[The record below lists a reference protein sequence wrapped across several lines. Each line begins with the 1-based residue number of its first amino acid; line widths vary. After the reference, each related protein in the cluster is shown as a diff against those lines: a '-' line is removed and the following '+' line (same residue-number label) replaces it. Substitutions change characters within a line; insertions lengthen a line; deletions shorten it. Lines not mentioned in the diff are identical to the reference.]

1 MEIGPIWR
9 AALRNKTGIVLIVLQ
24 VAFTMAIVINAI
36 AIAMHEADDMSRP
49 SGVDEA
55 NMFHLQSAGFAADF
69 DDRLTVEEDLRL
81 IRSQPGVVAAIQ
93 TNSVP
98 LGGSGWGMGLKTTP
112 GAEIEATPTTIYFVD
127 DQALETYG
135 VELVA
140 GENFAPSDVTWRE
153 SNARGWGTQVIV
165 SKSLAS
171 TLFPDDANYGVGK
184 TIYIND
190 TEPLTIRGVVERLQ
204 GPWSGWDEGV
214 EHTTLVPQHLLGNS
228 TSYLVRTEPG
238 RRDALMPQIETLLAE
253 REDGRILRNL
263 RTMEETRERSYE
275 GSSALVNILTS
286 SIVILVAITTLGVA
300 GLTSFNVT
308 RRTKQIGTRRALGA
322 SRKAILRYFL
332 AENLLFTSIGVALG
346 ALVGVGLNIAMVN
359 AFSIPRFEW
368 YLVPAAMATM
378 LLIGQLAVL
387 IPARRAAAIPP
398 AIATR
403 TI

>member
-1 MEIGPIWR
+1 MDIGPIWR

-36 AIAMHEADDMSRP
+36 AIAMQEADDMSRP

-69 DDRLTVEEDLRL
+69 DDRLTIEEDLRL
-81 IRSQPGVVAAIQ
+81 IRSQPGVIAAIQ

-98 LGGSGWGMGLKTTP
+98 LGGSGWSMGLKTAP
-112 GAEIEATPTTIYFVD
+112 GAEIEATQTTIYFVD
-127 DQALETYG
+127 DRALETYG
-135 VELVA
+135 VELIA

-153 SNARGWGTQVIV
+153 SNSRGWGTQVIV
-165 SKSLAS
+165 SKALAT
-171 TLFPDDANYGVGK
+171 TLFPDDSNYGVGK

-190 TEPLTIRGVVERLQ
+190 TEPVTIRGVIDRLQ

-214 EHTTLVPQHLLGNS
+214 EYTTLVPQHLLGNS
-228 TSYLVRTEPG
+228 TSYLVRAEPG

-275 GSSALVNILTS
+275 GSSSLVNILTT
-286 SIVILVAITTLGVA
+286 SIMILVAITTLGVS

-332 AENLLFTSIGVALG
+332 AENLLFTGIGVVLG
-346 ALVGVGLNIAMVN
+346 ALIGIGLNIAMVN
-359 AFSIPRFEW
+359 AFSIPRFDW
-368 YLVPAAMATM
+368 YLIPAAMLTM

-387 IPARRAAAIPP
+387 FPARRAAAIPP